1 MTARGSKE
9 SIVNV
14 LLLSSYIIFLKEE
27 CNQTKLK
34 SECGATQTAELGDQ
48 AQNCDR
54 CIFTERVAV
63 CAGQD
68 DFCLGFFVH

>member
-1 MTARGSKE
+1 MTAHGRQE

-14 LLLSSYIIFLKEE
+14 LLLSSYIIFLKEKY
-27 CNQTKLK
+27 NQTKLK
-34 SECGATQTAELGDQ
+34 SECRASQKAELSDQ

-68 DFCLGFFVH
+68 EFCLGVFVH